1 MGMMRKLS
9 LSVYRH
15 TPFTVP
21 TQKRFFESRSRWVI
35 WLSGSP
41 SESSGAE
48 VLVVVVHVVLV
59 QSAERAYPDMALRV
73 FGYGGDF
80 LVGEVVGYDGAFD
93 FGIPVFG

>member
-1 MGMMRKLS
+1 MGNLVVRQS
-9 LSVYRH
+9 QRV
-15 TPFTVP
+15 V
-21 TQKRFFESRSRWVI
+21 
-35 WLSGSP
+35 
-41 SESSGAE
+41 GAE

-59 QSAERAYPDMALRV
+59 QSAERAYPYMALRV

>member
-1 MGMMRKLS
+1 M
-9 LSVYRH
+9 
-15 TPFTVP
+15 
-21 TQKRFFESRSRWVI
+21 
-35 WLSGSP
+35 
-41 SESSGAE
+41 
-48 VLVVVVHVVLV
+48 HVVLV